1 MLANIDKAR
10 QLRRNLET
18 ALSARLVEDSVS
30 RSGTNAFRSAR
41 RGQVG
46 DYKKLRA
53 CVLGS
58 GSSGNSTHVATE
70 RVRVLFDAGLSC
82 RQIQLRLEA
91 IGEDYRDLDAV
102 VVSHE
107 HSDHVKGL
115 EVLARKTG
123 VKIFATEL
131 TASALSWKKAVPEL
145 TAIEA
150 GRGFSIGDLAIETF
164 TVSHDAIDPV
174 GFCVRQN
181 SCKLSIATDLG
192 YVTDSVRYHLAKS
205 DLLVLESNHDL
216 EMLKSGPYPWEI
228 KQRVMSRDG
237 HLSNSAVA
245 EYLFR
250 DWDRESRT
258 IVLAHLSSNN
268 NHPAIAEMDARA
280 ALDSVGA
287 SATKL
292 LIARQDAP
300 TTVFDL

>member
-1 MLANIDKAR
+1 LRGLAR
-10 QLRRNLET
+10 
-18 ALSARLVEDSVS
+18 SGRLVEVPVS
-30 RSGTNAFRSAR
+30 RSGTNRWRIAS

-46 DYKKLRA
+46 DFTKLRA

-58 GSSGNSTHVATE
+58 GSSGNATLVATDQ
-70 RVRVLFDAGLSC
+70 VRVLFDAGFSC

-91 IGEDYRDLDAV
+91 IGENYRELDAV

-123 VKIFATEL
+123 VKAYTTQL
-131 TASALSWKKAVPEL
+131 TASVLAWKKSAPEMVKF
-145 TAIEA
+145 EA
-150 GRGFSIGDLAIETF
+150 GRGFSIGDLEIETF

-174 GFCVRQN
+174 GFCARQD
-181 SCKLSIATDLG
+181 SCKLSIVTDLG
-192 YVTDSVRYHLAKS
+192 YMTDSVRYHLAKS

-216 EMLKSGPYPWEI
+216 DMLRSGPYPWEI

-237 HLSNSAVA
+237 HLSNTAVA
-245 EYLFR
+245 EYLSR
-250 DWDRESRT
+250 DWDRNSRT
-258 IVLAHLSSNN
+258 VVLAHLSSHN

-287 SATKL
+287 STTNL
-292 LIARQDAP
+292 LIASQDVP
-300 TTVFDL
+300 TTVFEL